1 MPFIYHAVKAWV
13 TEFTAC
19 ASDSIIRKESGVYSS
34 RRRLPV
40 TENPFDL
47 SGRVAVVSGA
57 GRGIGKAVALALARA
72 GADVAVFSRTEEQFR
87 ATAAEIEKL
96 GRRALGL
103 RVDVSVAADVGDMVA
118 AVMDEFGRLD
128 VMVNN
133 AGLNPVYCRIEQI
146 DEGDYDTIM
155 DVNVKGVYL
164 CSKFVIPV
172 MKEQGRGCIINV
184 ASAAG
189 LVALYKC
196 SAYSAS
202 KGAVVQLTRTMAV
215 ELAPFGIRVNAL
227 CPGFATTDMTDVLL
241 EHPREGERI
250 RSHIPMGRVAEPE
263 EMAPAAVFL
272 ASDASSYM
280 TGASLCVDGGWTC
293 W

>member
-1 MPFIYHAVKAWV
+1 MAH
-13 TEFTAC
+13 
-19 ASDSIIRKESGVYSS
+19 
-34 RRRLPV
+34 
-40 TENPFDL
+40 NPFDL

-57 GRGIGKAVALALARA
+57 GRGIGKAIALALARA

-87 ATAAEIEKL
+87 ATAAEIENL

-103 RVDVSVAADVGDMVA
+103 RVDVSRSTDVEAMVA
-118 AVMDEFGRLD
+118 AVMERFGRLD

-133 AGLNPVYCRIEQI
+133 AGLNPVYCRMEQVEE
-146 DEGDYDTIM
+146 DDYDTIM

-164 CSKFVIPV
+164 CSKYVIPV
-172 MKEQGRGCIINV
+172 MKEQGSGCIVNV

-215 ELAPFGIRVNAL
+215 ELAPFNIRVNAL
-227 CPGFATTDMTDVLL
+227 CPGFATTDMTDELL
-241 EHPREGERI
+241 EHPREGGRI
-250 RSHIPMGRVAEPE
+250 LSFIPMGRVAEPE

-272 ASDASSYM
+272 ASDASSYV
-280 TGASLCVDGGWTC
+280 TGAALCVDGGWTC

>member
-1 MPFIYHAVKAWV
+1 M
-13 TEFTAC
+13 T
-19 ASDSIIRKESGVYSS
+19 KEALMV
-34 RRRLPV
+34 
-40 TENPFDL
+40 ENPFDL
-47 SGRVAVVSGA
+47 NGKVAVVSGA
-57 GRGIGKAVALALARA
+57 GRGIGKAIALALARA

-96 GRRALGL
+96 GRQALGL
-103 RVDVSVAADVGDMVA
+103 RVDVSRASDVAAMVD
-118 AVMDEFGRLD
+118 AVMHKFERLD
-128 VMVNN
+128 IMVNN
-133 AGLNPVYCRIEQI
+133 AGLNPVYCRMERV
-146 DEGDYDTIM
+146 DEDDYDLIM
-155 DVNVKGVYL
+155 DVNVKGVFL
-164 CSKFVIPV
+164 CSKYVIPV
-172 MKEQGRGCIINV
+172 MKEQGNGCIINV

-189 LVALYKC
+189 LVALFKC
-196 SAYSAS
+196 GPYSAS

-215 ELAPFGIRVNAL
+215 ELAPWGIRVNAL
-227 CPGFATTDMTDVLL
+227 CPGFVTTDMTDELL

-250 RSHIPMGRVAEPE
+250 LSHIPMGRVAEPE